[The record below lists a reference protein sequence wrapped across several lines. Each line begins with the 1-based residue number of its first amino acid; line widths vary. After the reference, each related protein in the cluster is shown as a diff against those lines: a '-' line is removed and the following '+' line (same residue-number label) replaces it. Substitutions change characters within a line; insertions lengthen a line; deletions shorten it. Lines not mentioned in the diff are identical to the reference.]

1 MMAVPTGVPINTLQ
15 TNSVPVQNNIQ
26 EYQFTHLALPLHC
39 LVALHSALPFSSQQT
54 EGEGT
59 NQPPVLVGAHTGTKQ
74 QSSVS
79 AERA

>member
-1 MMAVPTGVPINTLQ
+1 MMAVPTDTLQ
-15 TNSVPVQNNIQ
+15 THYKPFNSVSVYNNIQ
-26 EYQFTHLALPLHC
+26 EYQFTHLPLHC
-39 LVALHSALPFSSQQT
+39 LVALHSALRFSTQQT
-54 EGEGT
+54 GGEGT